1 MLSYMLPTEDKPPP
15 GDSNQNNYRA
25 NKLQKS
31 AKERPSI
38 GSKPVGKVI
47 TISPKK
53 YVDTSKMIVSTKIE
67 EHGDDQRHL
76 QDEQRQQHQGVLS
89 ESPKHNGTVVK
100 KSTLH
105 TSKVTKDD
113 SLYSI
118 NSDASTVGSDRKSK
132 IFNGAKHTSLK
143 R

>member
-15 GDSNQNNYRA
+15 GDSSQGNFRA

-31 AKERPSI
+31 PKERSFATRPP
-38 GSKPVGKVI
+38 GNVI
-47 TISPKK
+47 TVSPKK
-53 YVDTSKMIVSTKIE
+53 YTDTARTMIVSKID
-67 EHGDDQRHL
+67 EHGSDQRV
-76 QDEQRQQHQGVLS
+76 QDEQQHPMTS

-105 TSKVTKDD
+105 ASKVTKDD

-118 NSDASTVGSDRKSK
+118 NSDASTVGSDRKNK

>member
-15 GDSNQNNYRA
+15 GDTNQANHRA
-25 NKLQKS
+25 GKLQKS
-31 AKERPSI
+31 PRERAHAATKSGI
-38 GSKPVGKVI
+38 VVSSRSRG
-47 TISPKK
+47 
-53 YVDTSKMIVSTKIE
+53 DTVKTMIVPTKIE
-67 EHGDDQRHL
+67 EHVAG
-76 QDEQRQQHQGVLS
+76 EQLHQQQHGLPAN

-118 NSDASTVGSDRKSK
+118 NSDASTVGSDRKNK